1 MVPWVCEGHVTKW
14 ATISRSPSLCTIRL
28 WKYPSHED
36 LQEVGPEQIVPCE
49 VIGEWDMAPN
59 SRERLFSVT
68 NVKAISYAFQQYVL

>member
-1 MVPWVCEGHVTKW
+1 MLQNGQLLVDHLVRVSSDSK
-14 ATISRSPSLCTIRL
+14 

-49 VIGEWDMAPN
+49 VLGEWDMAPN

-68 NVKAISYAFQQYVL
+68 NIKAISHAYEFK